1 MGLGR
6 ASTGMQREEAV
17 RVLLVEDSP
26 DHAELIFTKL
36 RRSKRIRAEI
46 DHADRLEIGLRKL
59 EQSKYDVVLLD
70 FSLPDSFGIETFRR
84 AHQAAPRTPIIVL
97 TSLDDNELAVQAVR
111 LGAQDYLVKREADT
125 RLLVRSILYA
135 IERATAE
142 EALLESEERYAL
154 AVRGANDG
162 LWDWNFENDRV
173 FFSPRWKSML
183 GFSVDDVG
191 DSPREWF
198 DRIHPDDR
206 PPFRRHLDAH
216 LSGSTEQL
224 EFEHR
229 MRNLDGGYIWVLAR
243 GVAVRDENGKPYR
256 MAGSQTDITA
266 RKRAEHQLQHDAL
279 HDSLTGLANRVLFVD
294 RLACALA
301 DLQRQ
306 ASPHFAVLFFD
317 LDRFKNVN
325 DSLGHS
331 MGDKLLVGIARRLE
345 HFLRPGDTVARLGGD
360 EFAVLIHRVDDASGA
375 IHVADR
381 IQDVLSM
388 NFSIDGHDVMVT
400 ASIGIAHS
408 STGYSSPEE
417 ILRDADIAMY
427 RAKAEGKAR
436 YEIFDRD
443 MHQSAVALL
452 KLETE
457 LRRSVHRGD
466 FLMNYQPIVSLGNT
480 CHIVGF
486 EGLVRWQHPERGIVA
501 PANFIAIAEETG
513 LIVPLGWW
521 VLRESCRQTRR
532 WQEQFPSDP
541 PLWISVNMSGKL
553 FMKSNMVDELLGI
566 LEETGLEPRDLRIEV
581 TENVVMD
588 HADLAIRNL
597 MELRALGIQLSI
609 DDFGTG
615 YSSLSYLQR
624 FHYDQLK
631 IDRSFVSQL
640 GSRGDSRAIV
650 ETILNLANSLGIGV
664 VAEGIETA
672 DQVDHLRKMQCPH
685 GQGFWFSR
693 PLDVPAAEEL
703 MASSP
708 TWEQAPTSGA
718 N

>member
-1 MGLGR
+1 MMWFRHIYRRLRHPLVLFGATAIVLLGTLTWLAWHILQQDRALVDQRIQERLGSAADLVATALQDKFSDVEEQLDGLAGTPDANLAEAFGLDKSKIDSEVLIAVVESGKLEAYPRASLRYYPVLPAPAETKADVFAPGEHDEFRRKDYASAATVYEKLVSSSDEATRTGALFRLGR
-6 ASTGMQREEAV
+6 
-17 RVLLVEDSP
+17 VLRKANDPDSAL
-26 DHAELIFTKL
+26 DVYRQLAELGVGSVDGL
-36 RRSKRIRAEI
+36 PAELLAR
-46 DHADRLEIGLRKL
+46 HARC
-59 EQSKYDVVLLD
+59 VLLD
-70 FSLPDSFGIETFRR
+70 KLNQDS
-84 AHQAAPRTPIIVL
+84 
-97 TSLDDNELAVQAVR
+97 
-111 LGAQDYLVKREADT
+111 
-125 RLLVRSILYA
+125 
-135 IERATAE
+135 ERPNTW
-142 EALLESEERYAL
+142 L
-154 AVRGANDG
+154 
-162 LWDWNFENDRV
+162 
-173 FFSPRWKSML
+173 
-183 GFSVDDVG
+183 
-191 DSPREWF
+191 
-198 DRIHPDDR
+198 
-206 PPFRRHLDAH
+206 HLI
-216 LSGSTEQL
+216 SGT
-224 EFEHR
+224 
-229 MRNLDGGYIWVLAR
+229 LAR
-243 GVAVRDENGKPYR
+243 
-256 MAGSQTDITA
+256 
-266 RKRAEHQLQHDAL
+266 
-279 HDSLTGLANRVLFVD
+279 
-294 RLACALA
+294 
-301 DLQRQ
+301 
-306 ASPHFAVLFFD
+306 PHC
-317 LDRFKNVN
+317 
-325 DSLGHS
+325 
-331 MGDKLLVGIARRLE
+331 LE

-480 CHIVGF
+480 SRIVGF

-532 WQEQFPSDP
+532 WQEQFPQDP

-693 PLDVPAAEEL
+693 PLNAVAAEEL

-708 TWEQAPTSGA
+708 TWENAHPSGPH
-718 N
+718 

>member
-1 MGLGR
+1 MAVDLGHGELR
-6 ASTGMQREEAV
+6 RSELV

-26 DHAELIFTKL
+26 DHAALICAKL
-36 RRSKRIRAEI
+36 KRATRLRTEI
-46 DHADRLEIGLRKL
+46 THVGRLSSALECIADGGF
-59 EQSKYDVVLLD
+59 DVVLLD
-70 FSLPDSFGIETFRR
+70 FSLPDSFGIDTFRR
-84 AHQAAPRTPIIVL
+84 AHEAAPRLPIIVL

-111 LGAQDYLVKREADT
+111 EGAQDYLIKREADT

-135 IERATAE
+135 IERQTTE
-142 EALLESEERYAL
+142 DALRDSEERYAL

-162 LWDWNFENDRV
+162 LWDWDLEADVV

-183 GFSVDDVG
+183 GFEVEDVG
-191 DSPREWF
+191 DSPREWI

-206 PPFRRHLDAH
+206 PPFRRHLAAH
-216 LSGSTEQL
+216 LGGASEQL

-229 MRNLDGGYIWVLAR
+229 MRNAAGEYLWVLAR
-243 GVAVRDENGKPYR
+243 GVAVRDESGKPYR

-279 HDSLTGLANRVLFVD
+279 HDGLTGLANRVLFID
-294 RLACALA
+294 RLACAVA
-301 DLQRQ
+301 DVQRR
-306 ASPHFAVLFFD
+306 AAPHFSVIFFD

-325 DSLGHS
+325 DSLGHTV
-331 MGDKLLVGIARRLE
+331 GDKLLLGIARRLE

-360 EFAVLIHRVDDASGA
+360 EFAILVHRVEGASGA

-381 IQDVLSM
+381 IQDILSM

-408 STGYSSPEE
+408 STGYTNPEE

-452 KLETE
+452 TLETE
-457 LRRSVHRGD
+457 LRRSVQRGD
-466 FLMNYQPIVSLGNT
+466 FLMNYQPIVSLG
-480 CHIVGF
+480 HGRIVGF
-486 EGLVRWQHPERGIVA
+486 EGLVRWQHPERGIVM

-521 VLRESCRQTRR
+521 VLRESCKQTRL
-532 WQEQFPSDP
+532 WQNQFPSDP
-541 PLWISVNMSGKL
+541 PLWISVHMSGKL
-553 FMKSNMVDELLGI
+553 FRKPDMVDHLLGI
-566 LEETGLEPRDLRIEV
+566 LEEAGLDPSNLRIEV

-588 HADLAIRNL
+588 HAELAIRNL

-624 FHYDQLK
+624 FHYDELK

-640 GSRGDSRAIV
+640 GKPGESRAIV
-650 ETILNLANSLGIGV
+650 ETILNLANNLGIGV

-672 DQVDHLRKMQCPH
+672 DQVDRLRQMKCPH
-685 GQGFWFSR
+685 GQGYWFSR
-693 PLDVPAAEEL
+693 PLTVSAAEEL
-703 MASSP
+703 IASEP
-708 TWEQAPTSGA
+708 TW
-718 N
+718 

>member
-1 MGLGR
+1 MAVDESR
-6 ASTGMQREEAV
+6 AELQRQELV
-17 RVLLVEDSP
+17 RVLLVEDCP
-26 DHAELIFTKL
+26 DHAALISAKL
-36 RRSKRIRAEI
+36 KKATRLRTEITHVDRVSKGIERI
-46 DHADRLEIGLRKL
+46 ADGGF
-59 EQSKYDVVLLD
+59 DVVLLD
-70 FSLPDSFGIETFRR
+70 FSLPDSFGIDTFRR
-84 AHQAAPRTPIIVL
+84 VHEAAPRLPIIVL
-97 TSLDDNELAVQAVR
+97 TSLDDNQLAVQAVR
-111 LGAQDYLVKREADT
+111 EGAQDYLIKREADT

-135 IERATAE
+135 IERQTAE
-142 EALLESEERYAL
+142 DALRDSEERYAL

-162 LWDWNFENDRV
+162 LWDWDLGADVV
-173 FFSPRWKSML
+173 FYSPRWKSML
-183 GFSVDDVG
+183 GFAVEDVG
-191 DSPREWF
+191 DSPREWI

-216 LSGSTEQL
+216 LAGASEQL

-229 MRNLDGGYIWVLAR
+229 MRNAAGEYLWVLAR
-243 GVAVRDENGKPYR
+243 GVAVRDESGKPYR

-279 HDSLTGLANRVLFVD
+279 HDGLTGLANRALFID
-294 RLACALA
+294 RLAFALA
-301 DLQRQ
+301 DVQRR
-306 ASPHFAVLFFD
+306 AAPHFSVLFFD

-325 DSLGHS
+325 DSLGHAV
-331 MGDKLLVGIARRLE
+331 GDKLLLGISRRLE

-360 EFAVLIHRVDDASGA
+360 EFAILIHRVEDASGA

-381 IQDVLSM
+381 IQDILSM
-388 NFSIDGHDVMVT
+388 NFSIGGHDVMVT

-408 STGYSSPEE
+408 STGYTNPEE

-466 FLMNYQPIVSLGNT
+466 FLMNYQPIVSLTTGG
-480 CHIVGF
+480 IVGF
-486 EGLVRWQHPERGIVA
+486 EGLVRWQHPERGIVK

-521 VLRESCRQTRR
+521 VLRESCQQTRL
-532 WQEQFPSDP
+532 WQEQFPSEP

-553 FMKSNMVDELLGI
+553 FMKSDMVNHLLGI
-566 LEETGLEPRDLRIEV
+566 LEETGLEPRNLRLEV

-624 FHYDQLK
+624 FHYDELK
-631 IDRSFVSQL
+631 IDRSFISQL
-640 GSRGDSRAIV
+640 GSPGESRAIV
-650 ETILNLANSLGIGV
+650 ETILTLASSLGIGV

-672 DQVDHLRKMQCPH
+672 DQVDRLRQMQCPH

-693 PLDVPAAEEL
+693 PLTPTAAGEL
-703 MASSP
+703 IESAP
-708 TWEQAPTSGA
+708 TW
-718 N
+718 

>member
-1 MGLGR
+1 MGSETNRDQLKR
-6 ASTGMQREEAV
+6 PELV
-17 RVLLVEDSP
+17 RLLLVEDSA
-26 DHAELIFTKL
+26 DHAALIRTKL
-36 RRSKRIRAEI
+36 QRAKRLRVEI
-46 DHADRLEIGLRKL
+46 THVERLEAGSDALANG
-59 EQSKYDVVLLD
+59 EFDVVLLD
-70 FSLPDSFGIETFRR
+70 FSLPDSHGLDTYRK
-84 AHQAAPRTPIIVL
+84 AHEVAPRTPIIVL

-111 LGAQDYLVKREADT
+111 EGAQDYLIKREADT
-125 RLLVRSILYA
+125 RLLVRAILYA
-135 IERATAE
+135 IERQATE
-142 EALLESEERYAL
+142 DALRDSEERYAL

-162 LWDWNFENDRV
+162 LWDWDLDADVV

-183 GFSVDDVG
+183 GFAGADVG
-191 DSPREWF
+191 DSPREWL

-206 PPFRRHLDAH
+206 PPFRRHLDNH
-216 LSGSTEQL
+216 LNGATEQL

-229 MRNLDGGYIWVLAR
+229 MRNAAGEYLWVLAR
-243 GVAVRDENGKPYR
+243 GVAVRDEKGNPYR

-279 HDSLTGLANRVLFVD
+279 HDGLTGLANRVLFID

-301 DLQRQ
+301 DLQRR
-306 ASPHFAVLFFD
+306 AAPDFSVLFFD
-317 LDRFKNVN
+317 LDRFKNIN
-325 DSLGHS
+325 DSLGHTV
-331 MGDKLLVGIARRLE
+331 GDKLLLGIARRLE

-360 EFAVLIHRVDDASGA
+360 EFAILIHRVEDASGA

-381 IQDVLSM
+381 IQDILSM
-388 NFSIDGHDVMVT
+388 NFSIDGNDVMVT

-408 STGYSSPEE
+408 STGYTNPEE

-457 LRRSVHRGD
+457 LRRSVHRGE
-466 FLMNYQPIVSLGNT
+466 FIMNYQPIVSLKGGR
-480 CHIVGF
+480 IVGF
-486 EGLVRWQHPERGIVA
+486 EGLVRWQHPERGIVT
-501 PANFIAIAEETG
+501 PSQFIAIAEETG

-521 VLRESCRQTRR
+521 VLRESCRQTRI
-532 WQEQFPSDP
+532 WQKMFPGEPS
-541 PLWISVNMSGKL
+541 LWISVNMSGKL
-553 FMKSNMVDELLGI
+553 FMNSEMVDQLLSI
-566 LEETGLEPRDLRIEV
+566 LEETGLAPSSLRIEV

-588 HADLAIRNL
+588 HADLAVRNL
-597 MELRALGIQLSI
+597 MELRALGVQISI

-640 GSRGDSRAIV
+640 AFPGDSRAIV

-664 VAEGIETA
+664 IAEGIETA
-672 DQVDHLRKMQCPH
+672 EQVDRLRQMQCPH

-693 PLDVPAAEEL
+693 PLAVSAAEEL
-703 MASSP
+703 IASSP
-708 TWEQAPTSGA
+708 TW
-718 N
+718 

>member
-1 MGLGR
+1 MAVELGR
-6 ASTGMQREEAV
+6 TELRRQELV
-17 RVLLVEDSP
+17 RVLLVEDCP
-26 DHAELIFTKL
+26 DHAALICTKL
-36 RRSKRIRAEI
+36 KKATRLRTEI
-46 DHADRLEIGLRKL
+46 THVDRLANGLQL
-59 EQSKYDVVLLD
+59 IADGGFDVVLLD
-70 FSLPDSFGIETFRR
+70 FSLPDGFGIDTFRR
-84 AHQAAPRTPIIVL
+84 VHEAAPRLPIIVL

-111 LGAQDYLVKREADT
+111 EGAQDYLIKREADT

-135 IERATAE
+135 IERQSAE
-142 EALLESEERYAL
+142 DALRDSEERYAL

-162 LWDWNFENDRV
+162 LWDWDLEADVV

-183 GFSVDDVG
+183 GFGVEDVG
-191 DSPREWF
+191 DSPREWI

-216 LSGSTEQL
+216 LAGASEQL

-229 MRNLDGGYIWVLAR
+229 MRNAAGEYLWVLAR

-279 HDSLTGLANRVLFVD
+279 HDGLTGLANRVLFID
-294 RLACALA
+294 RLSCALA
-301 DLQRQ
+301 DLQRR
-306 ASPHFAVLFFD
+306 AAPHFSVLFFD

-325 DSLGHS
+325 DSLGHAI
-331 MGDKLLVGIARRLE
+331 GDKLLLGIARRLE

-360 EFAVLIHRVDDASGA
+360 EFAILIHRVEDASGA

-381 IQDVLSM
+381 VQEILSM

-408 STGYSSPEE
+408 STGYTNPEE

-427 RAKAEGKAR
+427 RAKAGGKAR
-436 YEIFDRD
+436 YEIFDRE

-466 FLMNYQPIVSLGNT
+466 FIMNYQPIVSLTNGGG
-480 CHIVGF
+480 IVGF
-486 EGLVRWQHPERGIVA
+486 EGLVRWQHPERGIVT
-501 PANFIAIAEETG
+501 PTNFIAIAEETG

-521 VLRESCRQTRR
+521 VVRESCKQTRL
-532 WQEQFPSDP
+532 WQEQFPSEP

-553 FMKSNMVDELLGI
+553 FMKSDMVDQLLGI
-566 LEETGLEPRDLRIEV
+566 LEETGLEPRHLRIEV
-581 TENVVMD
+581 TENVIMD

-597 MELRALGIQLSI
+597 MELRALGVQLSI

-624 FHYDQLK
+624 FHYDELK

-640 GSRGDSRAIV
+640 GSPGESRAIV

-672 DQVDHLRKMQCPH
+672 DQVDRLRKMQCPH
-685 GQGFWFSR
+685 GQGYWFSR
-693 PLDVPAAEEL
+693 PLTVPAAEEL
-703 MASSP
+703 IASAP
-708 TWEQAPTSGA
+708 TW
-718 N
+718 

>member
-6 ASTGMQREEAV
+6 ASTEMQRNEAV

-36 RRSKRIRAEI
+36 RRSKRIRADI
-46 DHADRLEIGLRKL
+46 DHADRLEKGLRKL
-59 EQSKYDVVLLD
+59 EQEKYDVVLLD

-480 CHIVGF
+480 SRIVGF

-532 WQEQFPSDP
+532 WQEQFPNDP

-693 PLDVPAAEEL
+693 PLNPSAAEEL

-708 TWEQAPTSGA
+708 TWEHARPSSA

>member
-1 MGLGR
+1 MGLSR
-6 ASTGMQREEAV
+6 VSTGMQRDELV
-17 RVLLVEDSP
+17 RVLLVEDCP

-46 DHADRLEIGLRKL
+46 DHADRLEKGLRKL
-59 EQSKYDVVLLD
+59 EKEKYDVVLLD

-84 AHQAAPRTPIIVL
+84 AHQASPRTPIIVL

-162 LWDWNFENDRV
+162 LWDWNLENDRV
-173 FFSPRWKSML
+173 FYSPRWKSML

-191 DSPREWF
+191 DSPREWL

-216 LSGSTEQL
+216 LTGSTEQL
-224 EFEHR
+224 EFEQR
-229 MRNLDGGYIWVLAR
+229 MRNFDGEYIWVLAR

-301 DLQRQ
+301 DLKRQ

-417 ILRDADIAMY
+417 ILRDSDIAMY

-466 FLMNYQPIVSLGNT
+466 FLMNYQPIVSLG
-480 CHIVGF
+480 HISRIVGF
-486 EGLVRWQHPERGIVA
+486 EALVRWKHPERGIVT

-521 VLRESCRQTRR
+521 VLREACQQTRL
-532 WQEQFPSDP
+532 WQEQFPGDP

-566 LEETGLEPRDLRIEV
+566 LEETGLEPRDLRLEV

-640 GSRGDSRAIV
+640 SSRGDSRAIV

-672 DQVDHLRKMQCPH
+672 DQVDHLKKMQCPH

-693 PLDVPAAEEL
+693 PLAVPAAEEL
-703 MASSP
+703 MATSP
-708 TWEQAPTSGA
+708 TW
-718 N
+718 

>member
-1 MGLGR
+1 MGLSR
-6 ASTGMQREEAV
+6 VSTGMQRDELV
-17 RVLLVEDSP
+17 RVLLVEDCP

-46 DHADRLEIGLRKL
+46 DHADRLEKGLRKL
-59 EQSKYDVVLLD
+59 EKEKYDVVLLD

-84 AHQAAPRTPIIVL
+84 AHQASPRTPIIVL

-162 LWDWNFENDRV
+162 LWDWNLENDRV
-173 FFSPRWKSML
+173 FYSPRWKSML

-191 DSPREWF
+191 DSPREWL

-216 LSGSTEQL
+216 LTGSTEQL
-224 EFEHR
+224 EFEQR
-229 MRNLDGGYIWVLAR
+229 MRNFDGEYIWVLAR

-417 ILRDADIAMY
+417 ILRDSDIAMY

-466 FLMNYQPIVSLGNT
+466 FLMNYQPIVSLG
-480 CHIVGF
+480 HISRIVGF
-486 EGLVRWQHPERGIVA
+486 EALVRWKHPERGIVT

-521 VLRESCRQTRR
+521 VLREACQQTRL
-532 WQEQFPSDP
+532 WQEQFPGDP

-566 LEETGLEPRDLRIEV
+566 LEETGLEPRDLRLEV

-640 GSRGDSRAIV
+640 SSRGDSRAIV

-672 DQVDHLRKMQCPH
+672 DQVDHLKKMQCPH

-693 PLDVPAAEEL
+693 PLAVPAAEEL
-703 MASSP
+703 MATSP
-708 TWEQAPTSGA
+708 TW
-718 N
+718 

>member
-1 MGLGR
+1 
-6 ASTGMQREEAV
+6 
-17 RVLLVEDSP
+17 
-26 DHAELIFTKL
+26 
-36 RRSKRIRAEI
+36 
-46 DHADRLEIGLRKL
+46 
-59 EQSKYDVVLLD
+59 
-70 FSLPDSFGIETFRR
+70 
-84 AHQAAPRTPIIVL
+84 
-97 TSLDDNELAVQAVR
+97 
-111 LGAQDYLVKREADT
+111 
-125 RLLVRSILYA
+125 
-135 IERATAE
+135 
-142 EALLESEERYAL
+142 
-154 AVRGANDG
+154 
-162 LWDWNFENDRV
+162 
-173 FFSPRWKSML
+173 
-183 GFSVDDVG
+183 
-191 DSPREWF
+191 
-198 DRIHPDDR
+198 
-206 PPFRRHLDAH
+206 
-216 LSGSTEQL
+216 
-224 EFEHR
+224 
-229 MRNLDGGYIWVLAR
+229 
-243 GVAVRDENGKPYR
+243 

-266 RKRAEHQLQHDAL
+266 RKKAEHQLQHDAL

-325 DSLGHS
+325 DSLGHG

-360 EFAVLIHRVDDASGA
+360 EFAVLIHRVEDASGA

-457 LRRSVHRGD
+457 LRRGVHRGD
-466 FLMNYQPIVSLGNT
+466 FLMNYQPIVSLTKG
-480 CHIVGF
+480 CIVGF
-486 EGLVRWQHPERGIVA
+486 EGLVRWQHPERGIVT

-532 WQEQFPSDP
+532 WQEQFPNDP

-553 FMKSNMVDELLGI
+553 FMKSTMVDELLGI
-566 LEETGLEPRDLRIEV
+566 LEETGLEPRNLRIEV

-588 HADLAIRNL
+588 HAELAVRNL

-624 FHYDQLK
+624 FHYDELK

-640 GSRGDSRAIV
+640 GSPGDSQAIV

-672 DQVDHLRKMQCPH
+672 EQVDHLRKMNCPH

-693 PLDVPAAEEL
+693 PLTVPAAEEL

-708 TWEQAPTSGA
+708 TW
-718 N
+718 

>member
-1 MGLGR
+1 MRAEQNRAEGR
-6 ASTGMQREEAV
+6 RTELV

-26 DHAELIFTKL
+26 DHADLISTKL
-36 RRSKRIRAEI
+36 KRSRRLEAVITHE
-46 DHADRLEIGLRKL
+46 DRLEKGLKQL
-59 EQSKYDVVLLD
+59 ENNAFDVVLLD
-70 FSLPDSFGIETFRR
+70 FSLPDSFGLETFRR
-84 AHQAAPRTPIIVL
+84 AHEVAPRTPIIVL

-111 LGAQDYLVKREADT
+111 EGAQDYLIKREADT

-135 IERATAE
+135 IERQTAE
-142 EALLESEERYAL
+142 EALRNSEERYAI

-162 LWDWNFENDRV
+162 LWDWDLESDRI
-173 FFSPRWKSML
+173 FYSPRWKSML
-183 GFSVDDVG
+183 GFSVGDVG
-191 DSPREWF
+191 DSTREWL

-216 LSGSTEQL
+216 LTGATGHF

-229 MRNLDGGYIWVLAR
+229 MRNSAGEYLWVLAR
-243 GVAVRDENGKPYR
+243 GVAVRDDNGTAYR

-266 RKRAEHQLQHDAL
+266 RKRAEQQLQHDAL
-279 HDSLTGLANRVLFVD
+279 HDGLTGLANRVLFID

-301 DLQRQ
+301 DLQRRAQ
-306 ASPHFAVLFFD
+306 PHFAVLFFD
-317 LDRFKNVN
+317 LDRFKNIN
-325 DSLGHS
+325 DSLGHTV
-331 MGDKLLVGIARRLE
+331 GDKLLLGVARRLE

-360 EFAVLIHRVDDASGA
+360 EFAILIHRVEDASGA

-388 NFSIDGHDVMVT
+388 NFSIDGHDVLVT

-408 STGYSSPEE
+408 STGYSNPEE

-466 FLMNYQPIVSLGNT
+466 FLMNYQPIVSLQHGR
-480 CHIVGF
+480 IVGF
-486 EGLVRWQHPERGIVA
+486 EGLVRWQHPDRGVVA
-501 PANFIAIAEETG
+501 PNQFIAIAEETG

-521 VLRESCRQTRR
+521 VLRESCKQTRL
-532 WQEQFPSDP
+532 WQERFLSDP

-553 FMKSNMVDELLGI
+553 FMKADMVDDLLGI
-566 LEETGLEPRDLRIEV
+566 LEETGLEPRSLRLEV

-597 MELRALGIQLSI
+597 MELRALGVQLSI

-624 FHYDQLK
+624 FHYDSLK

-640 GSRGDSRAIV
+640 GSPGESRAIV
-650 ETILNLANSLGIGV
+650 ETILNLATSLGIGV

-672 DQVDHLRKMQCPH
+672 DQVDRLRRMQCPH

-693 PLDVPAAEEL
+693 PLAVPAAEEL

-708 TWEQAPTSGA
+708 TW
-718 N
+718 

>member
-1 MGLGR
+1 VNPENVR
-6 ASTGMQREEAV
+6 SRSQRVESV
-17 RVLLVEDSP
+17 RVLLVEDS
-26 DHAELIFTKL
+26 H
-36 RRSKRIRAEI
+36 
-46 DHADRLEIGLRKL
+46 DHADLIRTKLQRATRIDAEVTRVDRLEPGLHRL
-59 EQSKYDVVLLD
+59 ANGAYDVVLLD
-70 FSLPDSFGIETFRR
+70 FSLPDSFGLETFRR
-84 AHQAAPRTPIIVL
+84 AYAAAPHVPIIVL

-111 LGAQDYLVKREADT
+111 EGAQDYLIKREADT

-135 IERATAE
+135 IERRRSA
-142 EALLESEERYAL
+142 EALRKSEERFAL

-162 LWDWNFENDRV
+162 LWDWDLETDRV
-173 FFSPRWKSML
+173 FYSNRWKSML
-183 GFSVDDVG
+183 GFSDADIG
-191 DSPREWF
+191 DSPREWL

-216 LSGSTEQL
+216 LSGATDHF

-229 MRNLDGGYIWVLAR
+229 MRNSAGEYLWVLAR
-243 GVAVRDENGKPYR
+243 GVAVRDLNDRAYR

-279 HDSLTGLANRVLFVD
+279 HDGLTGLANRVLFMD

-301 DLQRQ
+301 DLQRR
-306 ASPHFAVLFFD
+306 AAPHFAVLFFD
-317 LDRFKNVN
+317 LDRFKNIN
-325 DSLGHS
+325 DSLGHTV
-331 MGDKLLVGIARRLE
+331 GDKLLVGIARRLE

-360 EFAVLIHRVDDASGA
+360 EFAILIHRVDDASGA

-381 IQDVLSM
+381 IQDVLNMS
-388 NFSIDGHDVMVT
+388 FSIDGHDVIVT

-408 STGYSSPEE
+408 STGYTNPEE

-436 YEIFDRD
+436 YEVFDRD
-443 MHQSAVALL
+443 MHQSAVSLL

-457 LRRSVHRGD
+457 LRRGVHSGD
-466 FLMNYQPIVSLGNT
+466 FIMNYQPIVSLERGR
-480 CHIVGF
+480 IVGF
-486 EGLVRWQHPERGIVA
+486 EGLVRWQHPERGLVA
-501 PANFIAIAEETG
+501 PGQFIAIAEETG

-521 VLRESCRQTRR
+521 VLRESCRQTRA
-532 WQEQFPSDP
+532 WQRAFPSEP

-553 FMKSNMVDELLGI
+553 FMRSDMVDELLGI
-566 LEETGLEPRDLRIEV
+566 LEETGLDPQNLRIEV

-588 HADLAIRNL
+588 HAETAVRNL
-597 MELRALGIQLSI
+597 MELRRMGIKLSV

-624 FHYDQLK
+624 FHYDSLK

-640 GSRGDSRAIV
+640 GQPGESRAIV
-650 ETILNLANSLGIGV
+650 ETILQLANTLGIGV

-672 DQVDHLRKMQCPH
+672 DQVDRLRQMQCPH
-685 GQGFWFSR
+685 GQGYWFSR
-693 PLDVPAAEEL
+693 PLEVSAAEEL
-703 MASSP
+703 IAA
-708 TWEQAPTSGA
+708 APSW
-718 N
+718 

>member
-1 MGLGR
+1 MAVDESR
-6 ASTGMQREEAV
+6 AELRKKELV
-17 RVLLVEDSP
+17 RVLLVEDCP
-26 DHAELIFTKL
+26 DHAALISAKL
-36 RRSKRIRAEI
+36 KKATRLRAEI
-46 DHADRLEIGLRKL
+46 THVDRVSSGLERIADGGF
-59 EQSKYDVVLLD
+59 DVVLLD
-70 FSLPDSFGIETFRR
+70 FSLPDSFGIDTFRR
-84 AHQAAPRTPIIVL
+84 VHEAAPRLPIIVL
-97 TSLDDNELAVQAVR
+97 TSLDDNQLAVQAVR
-111 LGAQDYLVKREADT
+111 EGAQDYLIKREADT

-135 IERATAE
+135 IERQTAE
-142 EALLESEERYAL
+142 DALRDSEERYAL

-162 LWDWNFENDRV
+162 LWDWDLGADVV
-173 FFSPRWKSML
+173 FYSPRWKSML
-183 GFSVDDVG
+183 GFAVEDVG
-191 DSPREWF
+191 DSPREWI

-216 LSGSTEQL
+216 LAGASEQL

-229 MRNLDGGYIWVLAR
+229 MRNAAGEYLWVLAR
-243 GVAVRDENGKPYR
+243 GVAVRDGSGKPYR

-279 HDSLTGLANRVLFVD
+279 HDGLTGLANRVLFID
-294 RLACALA
+294 RLAFALA
-301 DLQRQ
+301 DVQRR
-306 ASPHFAVLFFD
+306 AAPHFSVLFFD

-325 DSLGHS
+325 DSLGHTV
-331 MGDKLLVGIARRLE
+331 GDKLLLGISRRLE

-360 EFAVLIHRVDDASGA
+360 EFAILIHRVEDASGA

-381 IQDVLSM
+381 IQDILSM
-388 NFSIDGHDVMVT
+388 NFSIGGHDVMVT

-408 STGYSSPEE
+408 STGYTNPEE

-466 FLMNYQPIVSLGNT
+466 FLMNYQPIVSLDRGR
-480 CHIVGF
+480 IVGF
-486 EGLVRWQHPERGIVA
+486 EGLVRWQHPERGIVT

-521 VLRESCRQTRR
+521 VLRESCQQTRL
-532 WQEQFPSDP
+532 WQEQFPSEP

-553 FMKSNMVDELLGI
+553 FMKSDMVEHLLGI
-566 LEETGLEPRDLRIEV
+566 LEETGLEPRNLRLEV

-588 HADLAIRNL
+588 HEDLAIRNL

-624 FHYDQLK
+624 FHYDELK

-640 GSRGDSRAIV
+640 SSPGESRAIV

-672 DQVDHLRKMQCPH
+672 DQVDRLRQMQCPH

-693 PLDVPAAEEL
+693 PLTPPAAAEL
-703 MASSP
+703 IASAP
-708 TWEQAPTSGA
+708 TW
-718 N
+718 

>member
-1 MGLGR
+1 MVDHPSR
-6 ASTGMQREEAV
+6 NSTRSDDTV
-17 RVLLVEDSP
+17 RVLLVEDCP
-26 DHAELIFTKL
+26 DHADLIRAKL
-36 RRSKRIRAEI
+36 GRSKRLRAEI
-46 DHADRLEIGLRKL
+46 THVDRLEKGLKRLKAGGF
-59 EQSKYDVVLLD
+59 DIVLLD
-70 FSLPDSFGIETFRR
+70 FSLPDSFGLTTFRR
-84 AHQAAPRTPIIVL
+84 AHETAPRTPIIVL

-111 LGAQDYLVKREADT
+111 EGAQDYLIKREADT

-135 IERATAE
+135 MERQASE
-142 EALLESEERYAL
+142 EALRNSEERYAL

-162 LWDWNFENDRV
+162 LWDWDLEADRV
-173 FFSPRWKSML
+173 FFSPRWKAML
-183 GFSVDDVG
+183 GFDVDDVG
-191 DSPREWF
+191 DSPREWL

-216 LSGSTEQL
+216 LSGASEHF

-229 MRNLDGGYIWVLAR
+229 MRNSSGEYLWVLAR
-243 GVAVRDENGKPYR
+243 GVAVRDHQKKPYR

-279 HDSLTGLANRVLFVD
+279 HDGLTGLANRVLFMD
-294 RLACALA
+294 RLSCALA
-301 DLQRQ
+301 DLQRRAQ
-306 ASPHFAVLFFD
+306 PNFSVLYFD
-317 LDRFKNVN
+317 LDRFKNIN
-325 DSLGHS
+325 DSLGHTV
-331 MGDKLLVGIARRLE
+331 GDKLLLGIARRLE

-360 EFAVLIHRVDDASGA
+360 EFAILIHRVDDASGA

-381 IQDVLSM
+381 IQEVLSM
-388 NFSIDGHDVMVT
+388 NFSIDGHDVLVT

-408 STGYSSPEE
+408 STGYINPEE

-427 RAKAEGKAR
+427 RAKAQGKAR
-436 YEIFDRD
+436 YEVFDRD

-457 LRRSVHRGD
+457 LRLGVHRGD
-466 FLMNYQPIVSLGNT
+466 FLMNYQPIVSLERGG
-480 CHIVGF
+480 IVGF
-486 EGLVRWQHPERGIVA
+486 EGLVRWQHPERGVVM
-501 PANFIAIAEETG
+501 PDHFIAIAEETG

-521 VLRESCRQTRR
+521 VLRESCHQTRK
-532 WQEQFPSDP
+532 WQRQFPSDP

-553 FMKSNMVDELLGI
+553 FMNSDMVDELLGI
-566 LEETGLEPRDLRIEV
+566 LDETGLEPRSLRLEV

-588 HADLAIRNL
+588 HADVAVRNL
-597 MELRALGIQLSI
+597 MELRALGVQLSI

-624 FHYDQLK
+624 FHYDSLK
-631 IDRSFVSQL
+631 IDRSFVSKL
-640 GSRGDSRAIV
+640 GSAGDSRAIV

-672 DQVDHLRKMQCPH
+672 DQVDRLRRMQCPH

-693 PLDVPAAEEL
+693 PLTVNAAEEL
-703 MASSP
+703 IASSP
-708 TWEQAPTSGA
+708 SW
-718 N
+718 